1 MTAHVRVLPL
11 LLLLLVVVQQVVGR
25 KRIRL
30 YAVEHSES
38 MYPHDG
44 LMSNTSQ
51 VDAENPDEGRFP
63 KFVGAPFWMGEL
75 NPGDMCVCGFTVEVE
90 GGVSR
95 ACREMSHTVC

>member
-1 MTAHVRVLPL
+1 VTAHVRVLPL

-75 NPGDMCVCGFTVEVE
+75 NPGDMCVCGFTVEVA